1 MEGPGR
7 GERCDSGEV
16 KGGVE
21 GGGRVN
27 GGVRGDDSGD
37 L

>member
-21 GGGRVN
+21 GGRVN